1 MTKFLTIASLV
12 LVCGLCACTSADEKR
27 AEELYTA
34 AEAAFH
40 EEQYNHAI
48 ALLDSLEN
56 SCKKAIEW
64 RKRGHAL
71 SYEVQLEQQR
81 EEQASADTML
91 LALNRMINELIE
103 SGNFAFEKGEYDELG
118 RFYVRGTEAEK
129 NPGRNYI
136 HATTNEYGAV
146 HLISEFRG
154 SNYLNHTQVRFIG
167 QDGSQMASANVPLTN
182 DGANYHFKHGG
193 VCHETVTYVNDTT
206 LAFIDT
212 HVADGKLRAELL
224 YADGEKALAIR
235 MTDADRNAVVLTYH
249 LGQML
254 AAQLN
259 CKQRSKT
266 AAGKIQFL
274 QAKMAR

>member
-1 MTKFLTIASLV
+1 MTKILTIASLV
-12 LVCGLCACTSADEKR
+12 LGCGLCACSSADEKR

-40 EEQYNHAI
+40 EEQYNHAV

-64 RKRGHAL
+64 RKRGHAF
-71 SYEVQLEQQR
+71 SYEVQLAQQR
-81 EEQASADTML
+81 EEQASADTLL
-91 LALNRMINELIE
+91 LALNRMVNELVE
-103 SGNFAFEKGEYDELG
+103 SGNFEYVKGEYDELG
-118 RFYVRGTEAEK
+118 RFFVRGTEAEK
-129 NPGRNYI
+129 NIGRNYV
-136 HATTNEYGAV
+136 HATVNEYGAV
-146 HLISEFRG
+146 QLISEYRG
-154 SNYLNHTQVRFIG
+154 GKYLDHTQIRFIG
-167 QDGSQMASANVPLTN
+167 QDGSQMVSANVPLTN

-193 VCHETVTYVNDTT
+193 MYHETVTYVNDST

-212 HVADGKLRAELL
+212 HVADGKLRAELI
-224 YADGEKALAIR
+224 YADGAKALAI
-235 MTDADRNAVVLTYH
+235 TLTEADRNAIARTYQ

-259 CKQRSKT
+259 CTQRSKT

-274 QAKMAR
+274 QARIGK